1 MTEPLVLC
9 APDPRALD
17 QIFTPPAL
25 ATLRDRYRLLETDA
39 ASVAGLPPETLAEA
53 RYILGQPPLDAAA
66 IAAMTSLRAILN
78 VESNLLQNMPYAP
91 LFERGIHVLTTG
103 QVFAQP
109 VAEIGLG
116 FAIALARQIVDA
128 DLAFREGREA
138 WGLDGARSS
147 RLLASSDIGLIGY
160 GDLGRALHRLLV
172 PFRPRLRV
180 FDPWLPDAV
189 IAESGGEPASLDTVL
204 GESDFVFVVA
214 AVTSENEGFLGA
226 DAFARMRPG
235 AAFVLLSRAGVVD
248 FGALMAAVA
257 DGRIV
262 AASDVFPEE
271 PLPRDHPVRSLPGF
285 LRSAHRAG
293 ALTAALTRMG
303 DMVLD
308 DMALMDRGLPPVRL
322 KRAARETVAR
332 MRSRPVEKT

>member
-1 MTEPLVLC
+1 MKPLVLV
-9 APDPRALD
+9 APEPRELG
-17 QIFTPPAL
+17 QIFTPAAL
-25 ATLRDRYRLLETDA
+25 ATLRDRYRLHEVDA
-39 ASVAGLPPETLAEA
+39 VAVASLPREMLAEA
-53 RYILGQPPLDAAA
+53 RYILGQPPLDADA

-116 FAIALARQIVDA
+116 FALALARQIVDA

-138 WGLDGARSS
+138 WGLDGTRMS
-147 RLLASSDIGLIGY
+147 RLLMGSDVGLVGY
-160 GDLGRALHRLLV
+160 GDLGRALRRLLT
-172 PFRPRLRV
+172 PFRTRLRV

-189 IAESGGEPASLDTVL
+189 IAEAGAEPASLDTVL
-204 GESDFVFVVA
+204 SQSDFIFVVA
-214 AVTSENEGFLGA
+214 AVTSENEGFLGTA
-226 DAFARMRPG
+226 AFARMRPG
-235 AAFVLLSRAGVVD
+235 AAFILLSRAGVVD
-248 FGALMAAVA
+248 FDGLIAAVA
-257 DGRIV
+257 AGRIV
-262 AASDVFPEE
+262 AASDVYPEE

-285 LRSAHRAG
+285 LHSAHRAG
-293 ALTAALTRMG
+293 ALSAALTRMG

-322 KRAARETVAR
+322 KRAERETVAR
-332 MRSRPVEKT
+332 MRSKPVEKT